1 MVNEDNSNRKGNVI
15 NKNRRAARAAHIVLT
30 NKKRAARAARIF
42 LILLLVLENS
52 KRENT
57 LFVCDFIE
65 NVSIPQINVY
75 FRSSPRQLSDHR
87 NKIENSQNAQDC
99 TDVYFQEVF
108 NL

>member
-1 MVNEDNSNRKGNVI
+1 MNCFFSFNVHISDVFFAVVNVYVSIVNEDNSNRKGNVI

-57 LFVCDFIE
+57 LFVWDFIE
-65 NVSIPQINVY
+65 NVSIP
-75 FRSSPRQLSDHR
+75 
-87 NKIENSQNAQDC
+87 
-99 TDVYFQEVF
+99 
-108 NL
+108 